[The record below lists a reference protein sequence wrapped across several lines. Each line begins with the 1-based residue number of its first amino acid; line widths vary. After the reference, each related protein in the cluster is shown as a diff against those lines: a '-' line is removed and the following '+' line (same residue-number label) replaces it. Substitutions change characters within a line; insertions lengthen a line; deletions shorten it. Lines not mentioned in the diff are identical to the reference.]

1 MNKIPGKNPLVNRKK
16 NRKNPPVNNPPDWSG
31 MAIDLAKH
39 FWGKPNEALSDQREL
54 RWGKQG
60 SKSLNINRGVWFDR
74 DAGYGGGVIDL
85 VVVELKKDR
94 RDAVQ
99 WLRERGFF

>member
-39 FWGKPNEALSDQREL
+39 FWGKPNPTNS
-54 RWGKQG
+54 
-60 SKSLNINRGVWFDR
+60 
-74 DAGYGGGVIDL
+74 
-85 VVVELKKDR
+85 
-94 RDAVQ
+94 
-99 WLRERGFF
+99 